1 VGAIDRD
8 IFWRSRQDQKATGL
22 QSDRIIERRQ
32 DYKCNRIFE
41 SRITSLEYED
51 CPSGALAV
59 SVAWQSQES
68 RRVKLATW
76 IKRSGTENASRGA
89 SVTFFFGGDTAWCDD
104 RLQVCRRLVVTSSG
118 AELKVFR
125 VRATVVRRLRS
136 IEGFVVTSVDGGGA
150 TQAVKRLIR
159 WRRHLW

>member
-1 VGAIDRD
+1 LELSLENTVSAGAIERD
-8 IFWRSRQDQKATGL
+8 IFWRSRHRITSATGL
-22 QSDRIIERRQ
+22 KVRQ
-32 DYKCNRIFE
+32 DIE
-41 SRITSLEYED
+41 SRITSLECED

-68 RRVKLATW
+68 RRVKFVAW
-76 IKRSGTENASRGA
+76 IKRSGTENAISGCV
-89 SVTFFFGGDTAWCDD
+89 SDVFFGGDTAWCGD

-118 AELKVFR
+118 AELNVFR

-136 IEGFVVTSVDGGGA
+136 SEGIVVVSVDGGGA